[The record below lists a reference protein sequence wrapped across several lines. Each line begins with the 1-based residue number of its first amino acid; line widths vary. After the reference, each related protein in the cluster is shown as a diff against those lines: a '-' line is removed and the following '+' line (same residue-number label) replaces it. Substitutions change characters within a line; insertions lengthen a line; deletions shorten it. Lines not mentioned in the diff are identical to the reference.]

1 MRSSILKSLVNAC
14 LNPNLP
20 LYLEAGLIALAVF
33 ASFFVFLIFRRV
45 TLVHFSKYP
54 AISKAFCKH
63 THYITSLLFCL
74 LVCNLGYR
82 LESGKSSPLLLF
94 LASIASYVLLVRI
107 SKRIFSKPV
116 YSFSLLLLTL
126 AWLFTISGYY
136 SPLIDFLNHFDLKIG
151 VVKTSL
157 LKIIQSA
164 ILISI
169 LTWLAS
175 FLSNKF
181 ESKINQN
188 KQLNKST
195 KLIVSKI
202 FRISCI
208 TLAVFLAMSSVG
220 IDLSIITFFAG
231 AIGVAI
237 GFGLQNIVS
246 NIFCGFIILFDKSIR
261 PGDVV
266 ALEDIQTYGIVHKLN
281 ARFISIRTREGI
293 EHLIPNEVFINKKT
307 ENWTH
312 SDPYIRVSVSFFV
325 SIDSDLDLVEKLLLE
340 IADKARRVD
349 KSRPPHVRLYS
360 INSYSAEMRLRVW
373 ISDPEN
379 GFSSLKS
386 FIYKEA
392 LDVFKKN
399 NIIMPHPPTNVYFN
413 QPTSPYFQKEPTPV

>member
-1 MRSSILKSLVNAC
+1 MKSSILKSLISAC
-14 LNPNLP
+14 LRPDFP
-20 LYLEAGLIALAVF
+20 FYFEIGLVAV
-33 ASFFVFLIFRRV
+33 AITTSFCVFLIFKK
-45 TLVHFSKYP
+45 VHLNFSKYP
-54 AISKAFCKH
+54 IISKAFCKQS
-63 THYITSLLFCL
+63 YYLSSLLICL

-82 LESGKSSPLLLF
+82 LEFENDSPLLLF
-94 LASIASYVLLVRI
+94 FTSIASYVLLLSI
-107 SKRIFSKPV
+107 SKKIFPKKI
-116 YSFSLLLLTL
+116 YALSLLILSLV
-126 AWLFTISGYY
+126 WLSVVSGYY
-136 SPLIDFLNHFDLKIG
+136 KTLIEFLNHFDLRIG

-157 LKIIQSA
+157 LKLIQSA

-169 LTWLAS
+169 LTWFAT

-181 ESKINQN
+181 EAKINDN

-195 KLIVSKI
+195 KLLVSKI
-202 FRISCI
+202 FRVSCI

-266 ALEDIQTYGIVHKLN
+266 ALEDIETYGIVHKLN

-293 EHLIPNEVFINKKT
+293 EHLIPNEVFISKKT

-312 SDPYIRVSVSFFV
+312 SDPFIRVSVSFFV
-325 SIDSDLDLVEKLLLE
+325 SIHSDLDLVEKILLT
-340 IADKARRVD
+340 IADKAERTVKDRT
-349 KSRPPHVRLYS
+349 PHVRVYS
-360 INSYSAEMRLRVW
+360 ITSYSVEMRLRVW
-373 ISDPEN
+373 IADPEN

-392 LDVFKKN
+392 LSAFREN
-399 NIIMPHPPTNVYFN
+399 NIVMPHPPMTIYHN
-413 QPTSPYFQKEPTPV
+413 QPTSPYYQKEMSPV